1 MKLRLTILALK
12 ILVCSHVH
20 AQQVSFQTFLSEHE
34 KVEKLD
40 SASFGSPY
48 EFIES
53 ESLYSEFLP
62 PANDDCHSKQKY
74 ISWQKGSYIEF
85 ENFIAVALQRYCSD
99 YQDGNSKWF
108 MENDGFDYMLITYSR
123 DGKMIDCKTLCH
135 SGTAAYAIG
144 IKASDD
150 GRNLIVEQKTLDDC
164 SLLVQ
169 YKNLVYTS
177 CTRKY
182 TLKSSGKIK
191 ESIVVAPHKE
201 TVDVLSSVKQF
212 SFEQFKGYFHKQV
225 NPAINHTLFTSAR
238 EDRELPFESCLFI
251 IPDTLDHNSWPRDIR
266 WIPCQYIE
274 QKNLITFFIIKDC
287 STPKV
292 GVLPYA
298 DYMIL
303 EFHKD
308 GTFKG
313 AKNIYHWQ
321 DDSIADETTK
331 NNQITKTLKSL
342 KSISLLSEID
352 STSYYYYYSNYPL
365 HDCED
370 NIIEFSYKN
379 GEIVDG
385 YFWGTSDEFRD
396 AREGFYP
403 GFFVLRLEQISN
415 KKDSIVFTLDSRKTQ
430 YLSGPVN
437 IRHHSSDEALKHGYH
452 HWRQNDKFFQDSV
465 RYCGTFQK
473 GNLVL
478 HKDKSNFP
486 HIKDRLF
493 VRISPDSLQK
503 INFQCSFEEENREE
517 NTTY

>member
-1 MKLRLTILALK
+1 
-12 ILVCSHVH
+12 
-20 AQQVSFQTFLSEHE
+20 
-34 KVEKLD
+34 
-40 SASFGSPY
+40 
-48 EFIES
+48 
-53 ESLYSEFLP
+53 
-62 PANDDCHSKQKY
+62 
-74 ISWQKGSYIEF
+74 
-85 ENFIAVALQRYCSD
+85 
-99 YQDGNSKWF
+99 
-108 MENDGFDYMLITYSR
+108 
-123 DGKMIDCKTLCH
+123 
-135 SGTAAYAIG
+135 
-144 IKASDD
+144 
-150 GRNLIVEQKTLDDC
+150 
-164 SLLVQ
+164 
-169 YKNLVYTS
+169 
-177 CTRKY
+177 
-182 TLKSSGKIK
+182 
-191 ESIVVAPHKE
+191 
-201 TVDVLSSVKQF
+201 
-212 SFEQFKGYFHKQV
+212 
-225 NPAINHTLFTSAR
+225 
-238 EDRELPFESCLFI
+238 
-251 IPDTLDHNSWPRDIR
+251 
-266 WIPCQYIE
+266 
-274 QKNLITFFIIKDC
+274 
-287 STPKV
+287 
-292 GVLPYA
+292 
-298 DYMIL
+298 MIL

-352 STSYYYYYSNYPL
+352 STSYYYYYSNYPS